1 MFDVGNSLRDAF
13 ASARLRLHEAQ
24 SSIAAA
30 NSGGRPGRS
39 ADAAM
44 AQTAQAAIFTE
55 ALLAAEKARFAE
67 IKAVT
72 K

>member
-1 MFDVGNSLRDAF
+1 MFDVGDSLREAF
-13 ASARLRLHEAQ
+13 AAARSRLRSAQ
-24 SSIAAA
+24 AAVALA
-30 NSGGRPGRS
+30 NAGDSGRS

-55 ALLAAEKARFAE
+55 ALLAAERQRFEA